1 MPAAMSASLAAS
13 RGSSPLRAED
23 LQVLERSLK
32 SIRSELLAFLAAMPV
47 SAQNASGLSRLLE
60 VERTTCQRTVSAI
73 TAPYPGVALAG
84 QLPGTRGIRLLVEAA
99 TTRGIQI
106 DPESLKRLDKSLA
119 AYDDATKRL
128 AGSRSR
134 LVKRIERTLAASAS
148 PGSSRSEEAEHAQRK
163 ALFEASAALTG
174 RASDVWLAAHIY
186 TPVPG
191 HPDIIAQTRAHGL
204 IGHRAEHDAVPLTF
218 HIFGEPDETKRNDL
232 TTYRPLRK
240 SGIDGVPDELLTE
253 FSTNPAPVVHSAH
266 PDEFIVQTIEPS
278 PDQPEASAIDL
289 IFALDGGMSH
299 PSTRPVNTEEV
310 WALVNFPVRRLLLDV
325 FMHKDIARQCV
336 PSLDVHLWRPDFAQ
350 HVGERWQTRFQNP
363 PSLKLLNSGLDRA
376 QTTAWSQYT
385 QLLRT
390 LFTAKGL
397 KPSDYVGF
405 RCDTDYP
412 IWRTGY
418 CIAFDF
424 GERE

>member
-13 RGSSPLRAED
+13 RGSAPLRTED
-23 LQVLERSLK
+23 LQDLERSLR
-32 SIRSELLAFLAAMPV
+32 SIRSELLAFLASMPI

-73 TAPYPGVALAG
+73 TAPYPGVALAS

-99 TTRGIQI
+99 TNRGIQI
-106 DPESLKRLDKSLA
+106 DPESLKRLDRALT
-119 AYDDATKRL
+119 AYDESTKRL

-134 LVKRIERTLAASAS
+134 LIKRIDRTLAASAS
-148 PGSSRSEEAEHAQRK
+148 PGSSRSEEAELAQRQS
-163 ALFEASAALTG
+163 LFEASAALTG

-191 HPDIIAQTRAHGL
+191 HPDVIAQTRAHGL
-204 IGHRAEHDAVPLTF
+204 IGHRAESHAVPLTF
-218 HIFGEPDETKRNDL
+218 HVFGEPDESKRNDL
-232 TTYRPLRK
+232 TTYRPLRA
-240 SGIDGVPDELLTE
+240 SGVEGVPDELLTE

-278 PDQPEASAIDL
+278 PDQPEASPIDL

-376 QTTAWSQYT
+376 QTSAWNRYT
-385 QLLRT
+385 ELLRT
-390 LFTAKGL
+390 LFEAKGL
-397 KPSDYVGF
+397 NPSDYVGF

>member
-1 MPAAMSASLAAS
+1 MSASLAAS
-13 RGSSPLRAED
+13 RGSAPLRTED
-23 LQVLERSLK
+23 LQDLERSLR
-32 SIRSELLAFLAAMPV
+32 SIRSELLAFLASMPI

-73 TAPYPGVALAG
+73 TAPYPGVALAS

-99 TTRGIQI
+99 TNRGIQI
-106 DPESLKRLDKSLA
+106 DPESLKRLDRALT
-119 AYDDATKRL
+119 AYDESTKRL

-134 LVKRIERTLAASAS
+134 LIKRIDRTLAASAS
-148 PGSSRSEEAEHAQRK
+148 PGSSRSEEAELAQRQT
-163 ALFEASAALTG
+163 LFEASAALTG

-191 HPDIIAQTRAHGL
+191 HPDVIAQTRAHGL
-204 IGHRAEHDAVPLTF
+204 IGHRAESHAVPLTF
-218 HIFGEPDETKRNDL
+218 HVFGEPDETKRNDL
-232 TTYRPLRK
+232 TTYRPLRA
-240 SGIDGVPDELLTE
+240 SGVEGVPDELLTE

-266 PDEFIVQTIEPS
+266 PDEFIVQSIEPS
-278 PDQPEASAIDL
+278 PDQPETSPIDL

-376 QTTAWSQYT
+376 QTSAWNRYT
-385 QLLRT
+385 ELLRT
-390 LFTAKGL
+390 LFETKGL
-397 KPSDYVGF
+397 NPSDYVGF

-418 CIAFDF
+418 CIAFEF